1 MGSFTWNP
9 KRTDSKH
16 RGFLSS
22 FPTKPIHWWI
32 SIFARGSESCQD
44 WLPRLPLQKSSRYT
58 EDFTFFFGGWNSPN
72 KKGRFLVCPNSW
84 LVYEGK
90 SENKIWMIQLKIW
103 DLNIDTTVWIAGTT
117 ILGLDRSKRLR
128 QFVQTFL
135 WLSFGVLHLYRHT
148 YCSHCA
154 LWFSSRG
161 NGRIGREGKWRG
173 FARWWVV
180 GRPMQCGCNA
190 LGSSVMRS
198 ERSEVEAVQCLEYW
212 SHTLRCGGCS
222 RLLIR
227 PRPRRVESP
236 IQQIQQLSEVPG
248 GFLAEWIVFLGVI
261 NQRPRA
267 ARVSLEFSG
276 LFFEAEH
283 TQVLCH

>member
-1 MGSFTWNP
+1 
-9 KRTDSKH
+9 
-16 RGFLSS
+16 
-22 FPTKPIHWWI
+22 
-32 SIFARGSESCQD
+32 
-44 WLPRLPLQKSSRYT
+44 
-58 EDFTFFFGGWNSPN
+58 
-72 KKGRFLVCPNSW
+72 
-84 LVYEGK
+84 
-90 SENKIWMIQLKIW
+90 MIQLKIW
-103 DLNIDTTVWIAGTT
+103 DLNIDTTVWIRGPPFWGW
-117 ILGLDRSKRLR
+117 IDRRDLDSSCKPSSD
-128 QFVQTFL
+128 FL
-135 WLSFGVLHLYRHT
+135 SEFYTCTATLIAVIVLYYFHP
-148 YCSHCA
+148 
-154 LWFSSRG
+154 RG

-227 PRPRRVESP
+227 PRPRCVESP
-236 IQQIQQLSEVPG
+236 IQQIQQLSEVPD
-248 GFLAEWIVFLGVI
+248 GFLATEWIVFLGVI

-267 ARVSLEFSG
+267 ARESLEFSG